1 MKGALVVG
9 FAALDL
15 STGEF
20 RATEFTGDDA
30 ERRIWDELEQLKPRE
45 VLYASSLPL
54 FELGT
59 RAGALAASC
68 RGRRLRSTIGSSLP
82 TTPIPLVEN
91 HFGVLSLEGFGLAG
105 RSAAATAAGA
115 VLHYVRSTQ
124 RGSLDHVDRI
134 GYYERQQCLVLDAV
148 TVRNLELVEPLFAGT
163 GDTVTLFRCLDAT
176 LTPMGKRLL
185 RAWMLRPSIDAAEI
199 QQRLDAVQE
208 LTQSLIHREE
218 LRRALD
224 GIFDIERLLSRVTL
238 ETANAR
244 DVLGLAAS
252 LAKIPPLRTVLAQFT
267 GGASAIASR
276 RHRRSLRPSPAHREH
291 HRSRA
296 AAHLQRWRRNRT
308 RR

>member
-1 MKGALVVG
+1 MGISGAK
-9 FAALDL
+9 A
-15 STGEF
+15 
-20 RATEFTGDDA
+20 
-30 ERRIWDELEQLKPRE
+30 
-45 VLYASSLPL
+45 
-54 FELGT
+54 
-59 RAGALAASC
+59 
-68 RGRRLRSTIGSSLP
+68 P
-82 TTPIPLVEN
+82 TTFGRDPGGAKATPFQSAWAQTPLEDWVFAPDYSIPLVEN

-124 RGSLDHVDRI
+124 RGTLDHVDRI

-163 GDTVTLFRCLDAT
+163 GDSVTLFRCLDAT

-185 RAWMLRPSIDAAEI
+185 RAWMLRPSIDGKEI
-199 QQRLDAVQE
+199 DQRLDAVQE

-252 LAKIPPLRTVLAQFT
+252 LAKIPPLRTVLAHLN
-267 GGASAIASR
+267 AERLKSRLDAIDDLSD
-276 RHRRSLRPSPAHREH
+276 L
-291 HRSRA
+291 
-296 AAHLQRWRRNRT
+296 RT
-308 RR
+308 RIEQTIVPEPPLTFNDGGVIAP